1 MKTGLIIGAV
11 ALLSAAATAEAASC
25 KDELAGLSAQ
35 SNVESK
41 AAIAHT
47 SGGQAVAAEREAKP
61 ADPHG
66 GAAPA
71 PSGGAADKA
80 MQAKVSLNDARV
92 ALGKGDEA
100 GCMAAVTKA
109 KGELGK

>member
-11 ALLSAAATAEAASC
+11 ALLSGTATASAASC
-25 KDELAGLSAQ
+25 RDELAGLSNQ
-35 SNVESK
+35 SHVESR

-47 SGGQAVAAEREAKP
+47 SGGQAVAADREAKP
-61 ADPHG
+61 ADPHD

-71 PSGGAADKA
+71 PSGGAADRA
-80 MQAKVSLNDARV
+80 MQAKVSLNDAQV

-109 KGELGK
+109 KGELAK